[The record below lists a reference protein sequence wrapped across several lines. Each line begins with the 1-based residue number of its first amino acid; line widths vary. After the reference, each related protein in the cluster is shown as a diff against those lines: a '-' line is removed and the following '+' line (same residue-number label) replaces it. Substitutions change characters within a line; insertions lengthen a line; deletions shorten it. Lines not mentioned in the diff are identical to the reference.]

1 MKKISTL
8 LTMLVLLFCGAV
20 VAQAQS
26 KIPGELD
33 LSTSTVDA
41 GTGTLHGSAG
51 WDGSKI
57 DWMTKGNT
65 ATIQFENT
73 KADTKYS
80 IISYGGT
87 NQAQVVVNFCITAAD
102 GSVFYDATTE
112 PYAVGG
118 FGDKKANKSL
128 PVTNPMPAGNYT
140 LVMTYDNLEE
150 GQSLTVNISKV
161 EFLDSEALP
170 DDPSTNKLGLNIPG
184 VLDGSKATI
193 EKNCSWGSTPSCD
206 DNNCFNWVGDGDI
219 ISFPITNTKTSAYA
233 IAFDTATPCEPV
245 TIDFLITDANGQTV
259 YGQTAN
265 VVCTGVDGG
274 DWAFKPEGHNTSLP
288 NTDVLPAGNYTLKL
302 TFHQGTNYENFT
314 TNVKDI
320 TFTEAGG
327 SGDSFDIDL
336 STVDTS
342 DSQGNKTLHYMGEG
356 DENCPRLDYPS
367 AGDVAKFAINITKE
381 AAYQMSINYATPMDG
396 MFMTWIIT
404 DASGK
409 EVYNQMFNLD
419 PTGAPGDFWTIY
431 KDFDNIPQT
440 PVLPVGAYTLIMKY
454 NIDQNGNI
462 VPGSYNGDE
471 NGNFHVNI
479 KRITF
484 TAVAGET
491 PVEANFVRLSGNN
504 LNVDASTPDL
514 YQFDNAEGFTITMNA
529 RALDKQKTTWTDPDG
544 VILTDYINIKNNDP
558 VVINV
563 PEGKKI
569 YALAIGGSAQSADRN
584 MNYIYKIDVDDANF
598 FTDAIGSGVKEDA
611 IISSSATYPIKVDG
625 NGPRFA
631 LLDFTAAPATK
642 SVSVTCSGNVQQD
655 SWFQIYIT
663 EADANAVLGKA
674 TPDTPSEGVIF
685 SWEGSEGGAIEK
697 GGKATF
703 EGGDEGENRVNY
715 ANTTAAGTTFYT
727 LSLNGNKANI
737 NDEGY
742 EKNKTPRIVITL
754 DQALEANDE
763 IAVTAYTNKGD
774 DTKISTPYFLFANG
788 TELLDDDKTFI
799 DLGYD
804 TNTEPSTQTYTVPEA
819 AAGSTSFK
827 ITRSKTG
834 TNLFITKLVI
844 TRGATGI
851 QTIETVSVRK
861 QSNAVY
867 NLAGQKVGANYKGI
881 VIKNGR
887 KYLQK

>member
-1 MKKISTL
+1 
-8 LTMLVLLFCGAV
+8 MLVLLFCGAV
-20 VAQAQS
+20 VVQAQS

-219 ISFPITNTKTSAYA
+219 ISFSITNTKTSAYA
-233 IAFDTATPCEPV
+233 IAFETATPCEPV

-367 AGDVAKFAINITKE
+367 AGDVAKFAINITKKGKYVISFTNE
-381 AAYQMSINYATPMDG
+381 SNSSGYDEYLLLEEGIRGVGGGEMLDEEMLHLSHVGGEEIVVSLKMADGVELFILSRSSSYPSQSAARIRPSS
-396 MFMTWIIT
+396 
-404 DASGK
+404 AS
-409 EVYNQMFNLD
+409 ETTFLS
-419 PTGAPGDFWTIY
+419 
-431 KDFDNIPQT
+431 
-440 PVLPVGAYTLIMKY
+440 YTNSLTAR
-454 NIDQNGNI
+454 
-462 VPGSYNGDE
+462 SE
-471 NGNFHVNI
+471 S
-479 KRITF
+479 
-484 TAVAGET
+484 TAVAN
-491 PVEANFVRLSGNN
+491 PHSAMAVK
-504 LNVDASTPDL
+504 L
-514 YQFDNAEGFTITMNA
+514 Y
-529 RALDKQKTTWTDPDG
+529 L
-544 VILTDYINIKNNDP
+544 
-558 VVINV
+558 
-563 PEGKKI
+563 
-569 YALAIGGSAQSADRN
+569 
-584 MNYIYKIDVDDANF
+584 
-598 FTDAIGSGVKEDA
+598 
-611 IISSSATYPIKVDG
+611 
-625 NGPRFA
+625 
-631 LLDFTAAPATK
+631 
-642 SVSVTCSGNVQQD
+642 
-655 SWFQIYIT
+655 
-663 EADANAVLGKA
+663 
-674 TPDTPSEGVIF
+674 
-685 SWEGSEGGAIEK
+685 
-697 GGKATF
+697 
-703 EGGDEGENRVNY
+703 
-715 ANTTAAGTTFYT
+715 
-727 LSLNGNKANI
+727 
-737 NDEGY
+737 
-742 EKNKTPRIVITL
+742 
-754 DQALEANDE
+754 
-763 IAVTAYTNKGD
+763 
-774 DTKISTPYFLFANG
+774 
-788 TELLDDDKTFI
+788 
-799 DLGYD
+799 
-804 TNTEPSTQTYTVPEA
+804 
-819 AAGSTSFK
+819 
-827 ITRSKTG
+827 
-834 TNLFITKLVI
+834 
-844 TRGATGI
+844 
-851 QTIETVSVRK
+851 
-861 QSNAVY
+861 
-867 NLAGQKVGANYKGI
+867 
-881 VIKNGR
+881 
-887 KYLQK
+887 

>member
-1 MKKISTL
+1 MKRLSTL
-8 LTMLVLLFCGAV
+8 FTTLMLLVCGAMV
-20 VAQAQS
+20 VQAQS

-33 LSTSTVDA
+33 LSTTVVDA
-41 GTGTLHGSAG
+41 GSGTLHDPAG

-73 KADTKYS
+73 QANTKYN

-87 NQAQVVVNFCITAAD
+87 NQSQVVINFQITAAD

-112 PYAVGG
+112 PYTVGG
-118 FGDKKANKSL
+118 FGDKKPNKSL
-128 PVTNPMPAGNYT
+128 PTTNPMPAGNYT

-150 GQSLTVNISKV
+150 GQSLTVNITKI
-161 EFLDSEALP
+161 EFLDSEAQEE
-170 DDPSTNKLGLNIPG
+170 DPNENKLGLTIPG
-184 VLDGSKATI
+184 VLDGSKATF
-193 EKNCSWGSTPSCD
+193 EKNCSWGSSPSCD
-206 DNNCFNWVGDGDI
+206 ESNCFNWVGDGDV

-233 IAFDTATPCEPV
+233 ISFDTATPCEPV
-245 TIDFLITDANGQTV
+245 TIDFLITDANGTTV

-342 DSQGNKTLHYMGEG
+342 ESQGNKTLHYMGDG

-367 AGDVAKFAINITKE
+367 AGDVAKFKINISKE
-381 AAYQMSINYATPMDG
+381 AAYKMSINYATPMDG

-404 DASGK
+404 NASGN

-440 PVLPVGAYTLIMKY
+440 PVLPAGEYTLTMKY

-462 VPGSYNGDE
+462 VPGSYNGDV
-471 NGNFHVNI
+471 NANFHVNI

-484 TAVAGET
+484 TAVANDT
-491 PVEANFVRLSGNN
+491 PV
-504 LNVDASTPDL
+504 DAT
-514 YQFDNAEGFTITMNA
+514 
-529 RALDKQKTTWTDPDG
+529 
-544 VILTDYINIKNNDP
+544 V
-558 VVINV
+558 
-563 PEGKKI
+563 
-569 YALAIGGSAQSADRN
+569 
-584 MNYIYKIDVDDANF
+584 
-598 FTDAIGSGVKEDA
+598 
-611 IISSSATYPIKVDG
+611 
-625 NGPRFA
+625 
-631 LLDFTAAPATK
+631 
-642 SVSVTCSGNVQQD
+642 
-655 SWFQIYIT
+655 
-663 EADANAVLGKA
+663 
-674 TPDTPSEGVIF
+674 F
-685 SWEGSEGGAIEK
+685 SWEGSATGAIVK

-715 ANTTAAGTTFYT
+715 ANTSAAGTTYYT

-742 EKNKTPRIVITL
+742 EKNKTPRIVISL
-754 DQALEANDE
+754 DNALEANDE
-763 IAVTAYTNKGD
+763 IAVTAYSNKGD
-774 DTKISTPYFLFANG
+774 DTKISTPYFLFSNG
-788 TELLDDDKTFI
+788 TELFDDSKTYI

-804 TNTEPSTQTYTVPEA
+804 TNTEPSTQTYVVPEA
-819 AAGSTSFK
+819 AAGCTSFK
-827 ITRSKTG
+827 LTRSMTG

-844 TRGATGI
+844 TRGGESSIRDMEVT
-851 QTIETVSVRK
+851 TVRK
-861 QSNAVY
+861 YGNAIY
-867 NLAGQKVGANYKGI
+867 NLAGQKVDDSYKGI

-887 KYLQK
+887 KYIQK